1 MGVFLGVLG
10 LMALA
15 ALLLLG
21 LWLWLDARRT
31 VRRLDRMLSTA
42 IDGGFG
48 EESFDE
54 SAPSALE
61 SRMARFLN
69 GSARSLRGVQRQR
82 ESIQRLLSDIS
93 HQTKTPLAN
102 LKLYSSLLME
112 EELTPQQREQ
122 AQVILQ
128 QSEKLSFLI
137 ETLVKL
143 SRLETDVL
151 AVTPKSQPLSP
162 LLERAASQAKAA
174 AEHPASMLAVMKLD
188 NAKIEEICK
197 QFKQVYPVN
206 YNAPGQ
212 LVVAGAIE
220 EMDAFKQ
227 AVREAGGR
235 GLPVAVGGGFHSPFM
250 DGASREF
257 SEEAR
262 EFELRK
268 PALTVY
274 SNFTTE
280 PYTENVLELMENQ
293 INHSLR
299 WQESME
305 RMAADGFD
313 TFIEVGIGDTLKK
326 LIKRILPEAR
336 VYSVSNMEEIEK
348 VKEEMGC

>member
-10 LMALA
+10 LVALA

-82 ESIQRLLSDIS
+82 ESIQRMLSDIS

-102 LKLYSSLLME
+102 LRLYSSLLME
-112 EELTPQQREQ
+112 EELTPRQREQ
-122 AQVILQ
+122 AQVIFQ

-174 AEHPASMLAVMKLD
+174 AEQKGIALQLHLQQQAEMKALYDLRWTAEALGNLLD
-188 NAKIEEICK
+188 NAVKYTPPGGCIQVSATQYELFCRIDVHDNGIGIAEEEQAQIFGRFYRGRQVREQEGLGIGLYLAREIAQK
-197 QFKQVYPVN
+197 QGGYLKLSSR
-206 YNAPGQ
+206 PGQ
-212 LVVAGAIE
+212 GSTFSLYLP
-220 EMDAFKQ
+220 
-227 AVREAGGR
+227 R
-235 GLPVAVGGGFHSPFM
+235 G
-250 DGASREF
+250 
-257 SEEAR
+257 
-262 EFELRK
+262 
-268 PALTVY
+268 
-274 SNFTTE
+274 
-280 PYTENVLELMENQ
+280 
-293 INHSLR
+293 
-299 WQESME
+299 
-305 RMAADGFD
+305 
-313 TFIEVGIGDTLKK
+313 
-326 LIKRILPEAR
+326 
-336 VYSVSNMEEIEK
+336 
-348 VKEEMGC
+348 

>member
-102 LKLYSSLLME
+102 LRLYSSLLME
-112 EELTPQQREQ
+112 EELTPRQREQ
-122 AQVILQ
+122 AQVIFQ

-151 AVTPKSQPLSP
+151 AVTPKSQPLAP

-174 AEHPASMLAVMKLD
+174 AEQKGIALQLHLQQQAEMKALYDLRWTAEALGNLLD
-188 NAKIEEICK
+188 NAVKYTSPGGCIQVSATQYELFCRIDVRDNGIGIAEEEQAQIFGRFYRGRQVREQEGLGIGLYLAREIVQK
-197 QFKQVYPVN
+197 QGGYLKLSSR
-206 YNAPGQ
+206 PGQ
-212 LVVAGAIE
+212 GSTFSLYLP
-220 EMDAFKQ
+220 
-227 AVREAGGR
+227 R
-235 GLPVAVGGGFHSPFM
+235 G
-250 DGASREF
+250 
-257 SEEAR
+257 
-262 EFELRK
+262 
-268 PALTVY
+268 
-274 SNFTTE
+274 
-280 PYTENVLELMENQ
+280 
-293 INHSLR
+293 
-299 WQESME
+299 
-305 RMAADGFD
+305 
-313 TFIEVGIGDTLKK
+313 
-326 LIKRILPEAR
+326 
-336 VYSVSNMEEIEK
+336 
-348 VKEEMGC
+348 

>member
-1 MGVFLGVLG
+1 MGTFLGVLG

-112 EELTPQQREQ
+112 EELTPRQREQ
-122 AQVILQ
+122 AQVIFQ

-174 AEHPASMLAVMKLD
+174 AEQKGIALQLHLQQQAEMKALYDLRWTAEALGNLLD
-188 NAKIEEICK
+188 NAVKYTPPGGCIQVSATQYELFCRIDVRDNGIGIAEEEQAQIFGRFYRGRQVREQEGLGIGLYLAREIAQK
-197 QFKQVYPVN
+197 QGGYLKLSSR
-206 YNAPGQ
+206 PGQ
-212 LVVAGAIE
+212 GSTFSLYLP
-220 EMDAFKQ
+220 
-227 AVREAGGR
+227 R
-235 GLPVAVGGGFHSPFM
+235 G
-250 DGASREF
+250 
-257 SEEAR
+257 
-262 EFELRK
+262 
-268 PALTVY
+268 
-274 SNFTTE
+274 
-280 PYTENVLELMENQ
+280 
-293 INHSLR
+293 
-299 WQESME
+299 
-305 RMAADGFD
+305 
-313 TFIEVGIGDTLKK
+313 
-326 LIKRILPEAR
+326 
-336 VYSVSNMEEIEK
+336 
-348 VKEEMGC
+348 

>member
-102 LKLYSSLLME
+102 LRLYSSLLME
-112 EELTPQQREQ
+112 EELTPRQREQ
-122 AQVILQ
+122 AQVIFQ

-151 AVTPKSQPLSP
+151 AVTPKSQPLAP

-174 AEHPASMLAVMKLD
+174 AEQKGIALQLHLQQQAEMKALYDLRWTAEALGNLLD
-188 NAKIEEICK
+188 NAVKYTPPGGCIQVSATQYELFCRIDVHDNGIGIAEEEQAQIFGRFYRGRQVREQEGLGIGLYLAREIAQK
-197 QFKQVYPVN
+197 QGGYLKLSSR
-206 YNAPGQ
+206 PGQ
-212 LVVAGAIE
+212 GSTFSLYLP
-220 EMDAFKQ
+220 
-227 AVREAGGR
+227 R
-235 GLPVAVGGGFHSPFM
+235 G
-250 DGASREF
+250 
-257 SEEAR
+257 
-262 EFELRK
+262 
-268 PALTVY
+268 
-274 SNFTTE
+274 
-280 PYTENVLELMENQ
+280 
-293 INHSLR
+293 
-299 WQESME
+299 
-305 RMAADGFD
+305 
-313 TFIEVGIGDTLKK
+313 
-326 LIKRILPEAR
+326 
-336 VYSVSNMEEIEK
+336 
-348 VKEEMGC
+348 

>member
-1 MGVFLGVLG
+1 MGIFLGVLG
-10 LMALA
+10 LAG
-15 ALLLLG
+15 LLLG

-69 GSARSLRGVQRQR
+69 GSARSLRGLQRQR

-102 LKLYSSLLME
+102 LRLYSSLLME
-112 EELTPQQREQ
+112 EELTPRQREQ
-122 AQVILQ
+122 AQVIFQ

-174 AEHPASMLAVMKLD
+174 AEQKGIALQLHLQQQAEMRALYDLRWTAEALGNLLD
-188 NAKIEEICK
+188 NAVKYTPPGGCIQVSATQYELFCRIDVRDNGIGIAEEEQAQIFGRFYRGRQVREQEGLGIGLYLAREIVQK
-197 QFKQVYPVN
+197 QGGYLKLSSR
-206 YNAPGQ
+206 PGQ
-212 LVVAGAIE
+212 GSTFSLYLP
-220 EMDAFKQ
+220 
-227 AVREAGGR
+227 R
-235 GLPVAVGGGFHSPFM
+235 G
-250 DGASREF
+250 
-257 SEEAR
+257 
-262 EFELRK
+262 
-268 PALTVY
+268 
-274 SNFTTE
+274 
-280 PYTENVLELMENQ
+280 
-293 INHSLR
+293 
-299 WQESME
+299 
-305 RMAADGFD
+305 
-313 TFIEVGIGDTLKK
+313 
-326 LIKRILPEAR
+326 
-336 VYSVSNMEEIEK
+336 
-348 VKEEMGC
+348 

>member
-1 MGVFLGVLG
+1 MGTFLGVLG
-10 LMALA
+10 IMALA
-15 ALLLLG
+15 ALLLG
-21 LWLWLDARRT
+21 LWFWLDARRT

-102 LKLYSSLLME
+102 LRLYSSLLME
-112 EELTPQQREQ
+112 EELTPRQREQ
-122 AQVILQ
+122 AQVIFQ

-174 AEHPASMLAVMKLD
+174 AERKGIALQLHLQQQAEMKALYDLRWTAEALGNLLD
-188 NAKIEEICK
+188 NAVKYTPPGGCIQVSATQYELFCRIDVRDNGIGIAEEEQAQIFGRFYRGRQVREQEGLGIGLYLAREIAQK
-197 QFKQVYPVN
+197 QGGYLKLSSR
-206 YNAPGQ
+206 PGQ
-212 LVVAGAIE
+212 GSTFSLYLP
-220 EMDAFKQ
+220 
-227 AVREAGGR
+227 R
-235 GLPVAVGGGFHSPFM
+235 G
-250 DGASREF
+250 
-257 SEEAR
+257 
-262 EFELRK
+262 
-268 PALTVY
+268 
-274 SNFTTE
+274 
-280 PYTENVLELMENQ
+280 
-293 INHSLR
+293 
-299 WQESME
+299 
-305 RMAADGFD
+305 
-313 TFIEVGIGDTLKK
+313 
-326 LIKRILPEAR
+326 
-336 VYSVSNMEEIEK
+336 
-348 VKEEMGC
+348 

>member
-1 MGVFLGVLG
+1 MGTFLGVLG
-10 LMALA
+10 LVALA

-21 LWLWLDARRT
+21 LWFWLDARRT

-112 EELTPQQREQ
+112 EELTPRQREQ

-174 AEHPASMLAVMKLD
+174 AEQKGIALQLHLQQQAEMKALYDLRWTAEALGNLLD
-188 NAKIEEICK
+188 NAVKYTPPDGCIQVSATQYELFCRIDVHDNGIGIAEEEQAQIFGRFYRGRQVREQEGLGIGLYLAREIAQK
-197 QFKQVYPVN
+197 QGGYLKLSSR
-206 YNAPGQ
+206 PGQ
-212 LVVAGAIE
+212 GSTFSLYLP
-220 EMDAFKQ
+220 
-227 AVREAGGR
+227 R
-235 GLPVAVGGGFHSPFM
+235 G
-250 DGASREF
+250 
-257 SEEAR
+257 
-262 EFELRK
+262 
-268 PALTVY
+268 
-274 SNFTTE
+274 
-280 PYTENVLELMENQ
+280 
-293 INHSLR
+293 
-299 WQESME
+299 
-305 RMAADGFD
+305 
-313 TFIEVGIGDTLKK
+313 
-326 LIKRILPEAR
+326 
-336 VYSVSNMEEIEK
+336 
-348 VKEEMGC
+348 

>member
-10 LMALA
+10 LVALA

-69 GSARSLRGVQRQR
+69 GSARSLRGMQRQR
-82 ESIQRLLSDIS
+82 ESIQRMLSDIS

-112 EELTPQQREQ
+112 EELTPRQREQ

-151 AVTPKSQPLSP
+151 AVTPKSQPLAP

-174 AEHPASMLAVMKLD
+174 AEQKGIALQLHLQQQAEMKALYDLRWTAEALGNLLD
-188 NAKIEEICK
+188 NAVKYTPPGGCIQVSATQYELFCRIDVHDNGIGIAEEEQAQIFGRFYRGRQVREQEGLGIGLYLAREIAQK
-197 QFKQVYPVN
+197 QGGYLKLSSR
-206 YNAPGQ
+206 PGQ
-212 LVVAGAIE
+212 GSTFSLYLP
-220 EMDAFKQ
+220 
-227 AVREAGGR
+227 R
-235 GLPVAVGGGFHSPFM
+235 G
-250 DGASREF
+250 
-257 SEEAR
+257 
-262 EFELRK
+262 
-268 PALTVY
+268 
-274 SNFTTE
+274 
-280 PYTENVLELMENQ
+280 
-293 INHSLR
+293 
-299 WQESME
+299 
-305 RMAADGFD
+305 
-313 TFIEVGIGDTLKK
+313 
-326 LIKRILPEAR
+326 
-336 VYSVSNMEEIEK
+336 
-348 VKEEMGC
+348 

>member
-1 MGVFLGVLG
+1 MGTFLGVLG
-10 LMALA
+10 IMALA
-15 ALLLLG
+15 ALLLG
-21 LWLWLDARRT
+21 LWFWLDARRA

-82 ESIQRLLSDIS
+82 ESIQRMLSDIS

-112 EELTPQQREQ
+112 EELTPRQREQ
-122 AQVILQ
+122 AQVIFQ

-174 AEHPASMLAVMKLD
+174 AEQKGIALQLHLQQQAEMKALYDLRWTAEALGNLLD
-188 NAKIEEICK
+188 NAVKYTPPGGCIQVSATQYELFCRIDVHDNGIGIAEEEQAQIFGRFYRGRQVREQEGLGIGLYLAREIAQK
-197 QFKQVYPVN
+197 QGGYLKLSSR
-206 YNAPGQ
+206 PGQ
-212 LVVAGAIE
+212 GSTFSLYLP
-220 EMDAFKQ
+220 
-227 AVREAGGR
+227 R
-235 GLPVAVGGGFHSPFM
+235 G
-250 DGASREF
+250 
-257 SEEAR
+257 
-262 EFELRK
+262 
-268 PALTVY
+268 
-274 SNFTTE
+274 
-280 PYTENVLELMENQ
+280 
-293 INHSLR
+293 
-299 WQESME
+299 
-305 RMAADGFD
+305 
-313 TFIEVGIGDTLKK
+313 
-326 LIKRILPEAR
+326 
-336 VYSVSNMEEIEK
+336 
-348 VKEEMGC
+348 

>member
-15 ALLLLG
+15 ALLLG

-102 LKLYSSLLME
+102 LRLYSSLLME
-112 EELTPQQREQ
+112 EELTPRQREQ
-122 AQVILQ
+122 AQVIFQ

-151 AVTPKSQPLSP
+151 AVTPKLQPLAP

-174 AEHPASMLAVMKLD
+174 AEQKGIALQLHLQQQAEMKALYDLRWTAEALGNLLD
-188 NAKIEEICK
+188 NAVKYTPPGGCIQVSATQYELFCRIDVRDNGIGIAEEEQAQIFGRFYRGRQVREQEGLGIGLYLAREIAQK
-197 QFKQVYPVN
+197 QGGYLKLSSR
-206 YNAPGQ
+206 PGQ
-212 LVVAGAIE
+212 GSTFSLYLP
-220 EMDAFKQ
+220 
-227 AVREAGGR
+227 R
-235 GLPVAVGGGFHSPFM
+235 G
-250 DGASREF
+250 
-257 SEEAR
+257 
-262 EFELRK
+262 
-268 PALTVY
+268 
-274 SNFTTE
+274 
-280 PYTENVLELMENQ
+280 
-293 INHSLR
+293 
-299 WQESME
+299 
-305 RMAADGFD
+305 
-313 TFIEVGIGDTLKK
+313 
-326 LIKRILPEAR
+326 
-336 VYSVSNMEEIEK
+336 
-348 VKEEMGC
+348 

>member
-1 MGVFLGVLG
+1 MGTFLGVLG
-10 LMALA
+10 LVALA

-82 ESIQRLLSDIS
+82 ESIQRMLSDIS

-102 LKLYSSLLME
+102 LRLYSSLLME
-112 EELTPQQREQ
+112 EELTPRQREQ

-174 AEHPASMLAVMKLD
+174 AEQKGIALQVQLYPQQAEMKALYDLRWTAEALGNLLD
-188 NAKIEEICK
+188 NAVKYTPPGGCIQVSATQYELFCRIDVHDNGIGIAEEEQAQIFGRFYRGRQVREQEGLGIGLYLAREIAQK
-197 QFKQVYPVN
+197 QGGYLKLSSR
-206 YNAPGQ
+206 PGQ
-212 LVVAGAIE
+212 GSTFSLYLP
-220 EMDAFKQ
+220 
-227 AVREAGGR
+227 R
-235 GLPVAVGGGFHSPFM
+235 G
-250 DGASREF
+250 
-257 SEEAR
+257 
-262 EFELRK
+262 
-268 PALTVY
+268 
-274 SNFTTE
+274 
-280 PYTENVLELMENQ
+280 
-293 INHSLR
+293 
-299 WQESME
+299 
-305 RMAADGFD
+305 
-313 TFIEVGIGDTLKK
+313 
-326 LIKRILPEAR
+326 
-336 VYSVSNMEEIEK
+336 
-348 VKEEMGC
+348 

>member
-1 MGVFLGVLG
+1 MGTFLGVLG
-10 LMALA
+10 IMALA
-15 ALLLLG
+15 ALLLG
-21 LWLWLDARRT
+21 LWFWLDARRT

-112 EELTPQQREQ
+112 EELTPRQREQ

-174 AEHPASMLAVMKLD
+174 AEQKGIALQLHLQQQAEMKALYDLRWTAEALGNLLD
-188 NAKIEEICK
+188 NAVKYTPPDGCIQVSATQYELFCRIDVRDNGIGVAEEEQAQIFGRFYRGRQVREQEGLGIGLYLAREIAQK
-197 QFKQVYPVN
+197 QGGYLKLSSR
-206 YNAPGQ
+206 PGQ
-212 LVVAGAIE
+212 GSTFSLYLP
-220 EMDAFKQ
+220 
-227 AVREAGGR
+227 R
-235 GLPVAVGGGFHSPFM
+235 G
-250 DGASREF
+250 
-257 SEEAR
+257 
-262 EFELRK
+262 
-268 PALTVY
+268 
-274 SNFTTE
+274 
-280 PYTENVLELMENQ
+280 
-293 INHSLR
+293 
-299 WQESME
+299 
-305 RMAADGFD
+305 
-313 TFIEVGIGDTLKK
+313 
-326 LIKRILPEAR
+326 
-336 VYSVSNMEEIEK
+336 
-348 VKEEMGC
+348 

>member
-15 ALLLLG
+15 ALLLLLG

-112 EELTPQQREQ
+112 EELTPRQREQ

-162 LLERAASQAKAA
+162 LLERAVSQAKAA
-174 AEHPASMLAVMKLD
+174 AERKGIALQLHLQQQAEMRALYDLRWTAEALGNLLD
-188 NAKIEEICK
+188 NAVKYTPPDGCIQVSATQYELFCRIDVHDNGIGIAEEEQAQIFGRFYRGRQVREQEGLGIGLYIAREIAQK
-197 QFKQVYPVN
+197 QGGYLKLSSR
-206 YNAPGQ
+206 PGQ
-212 LVVAGAIE
+212 GSTFSLYLP
-220 EMDAFKQ
+220 
-227 AVREAGGR
+227 R
-235 GLPVAVGGGFHSPFM
+235 G
-250 DGASREF
+250 
-257 SEEAR
+257 
-262 EFELRK
+262 
-268 PALTVY
+268 
-274 SNFTTE
+274 
-280 PYTENVLELMENQ
+280 
-293 INHSLR
+293 
-299 WQESME
+299 
-305 RMAADGFD
+305 
-313 TFIEVGIGDTLKK
+313 
-326 LIKRILPEAR
+326 
-336 VYSVSNMEEIEK
+336 
-348 VKEEMGC
+348 

>member
-1 MGVFLGVLG
+1 MGTFLGVLG
-10 LMALA
+10 IMALA
-15 ALLLLG
+15 ALLLG
-21 LWLWLDARRT
+21 LWFWLDARRT

-82 ESIQRLLSDIS
+82 ESIQRMLSDIS

-112 EELTPQQREQ
+112 EELTPRQREQ

-174 AEHPASMLAVMKLD
+174 AEQKGIALQLHLQQQAEMRALYDLRWTAEALGNLLD
-188 NAKIEEICK
+188 NSVKYTPPGGCIQVSATQYELFCRIDVRDNGIGIAEEEQAQIFGRFYRGRQVREQEGLGIGLYLAREIAQK
-197 QFKQVYPVN
+197 QGGYLKLSSR
-206 YNAPGQ
+206 PGQ
-212 LVVAGAIE
+212 GSTFSLYLP
-220 EMDAFKQ
+220 
-227 AVREAGGR
+227 R
-235 GLPVAVGGGFHSPFM
+235 G
-250 DGASREF
+250 
-257 SEEAR
+257 
-262 EFELRK
+262 
-268 PALTVY
+268 
-274 SNFTTE
+274 
-280 PYTENVLELMENQ
+280 
-293 INHSLR
+293 
-299 WQESME
+299 
-305 RMAADGFD
+305 
-313 TFIEVGIGDTLKK
+313 
-326 LIKRILPEAR
+326 
-336 VYSVSNMEEIEK
+336 
-348 VKEEMGC
+348 

>member
-1 MGVFLGVLG
+1 MGTFLGVLG
-10 LMALA
+10 LVALA

-102 LKLYSSLLME
+102 LRLYSSLLME
-112 EELTPQQREQ
+112 EELTPRQREQ

-174 AEHPASMLAVMKLD
+174 AERKGIALQLHLQQQAEMRALYDLRWTAEALGNLLD
-188 NAKIEEICK
+188 NAVKYTPPDGCIQVSATQYELFCRIDVRDNGIGVAEEEQAQIFGRFYRGRQVREQEGLGIGLYLAREIAQK
-197 QFKQVYPVN
+197 QGGYLKLSSR
-206 YNAPGQ
+206 PGQ
-212 LVVAGAIE
+212 GSTFSLYLP
-220 EMDAFKQ
+220 
-227 AVREAGGR
+227 R
-235 GLPVAVGGGFHSPFM
+235 G
-250 DGASREF
+250 
-257 SEEAR
+257 
-262 EFELRK
+262 
-268 PALTVY
+268 
-274 SNFTTE
+274 
-280 PYTENVLELMENQ
+280 
-293 INHSLR
+293 
-299 WQESME
+299 
-305 RMAADGFD
+305 
-313 TFIEVGIGDTLKK
+313 
-326 LIKRILPEAR
+326 
-336 VYSVSNMEEIEK
+336 
-348 VKEEMGC
+348 

>member
-1 MGVFLGVLG
+1 MGAFLGVLG

-102 LKLYSSLLME
+102 LRLYSSLLME
-112 EELTPQQREQ
+112 EELTPRQREQ
-122 AQVILQ
+122 AQVIFQ

-174 AEHPASMLAVMKLD
+174 AEQKGIALQLHLQQQAEMKALYDLRWTAEALGNLLD
-188 NAKIEEICK
+188 NAVKYTPPGGCIQVSATQYELFCRIDVRDNGIGVAEEEQAQIFGRFYRGRQVREQEGLGIGLYLAREIAQK
-197 QFKQVYPVN
+197 QGGYLKLSSR
-206 YNAPGQ
+206 PGQ
-212 LVVAGAIE
+212 GSTFSLYLP
-220 EMDAFKQ
+220 
-227 AVREAGGR
+227 R
-235 GLPVAVGGGFHSPFM
+235 G
-250 DGASREF
+250 
-257 SEEAR
+257 
-262 EFELRK
+262 
-268 PALTVY
+268 
-274 SNFTTE
+274 
-280 PYTENVLELMENQ
+280 
-293 INHSLR
+293 
-299 WQESME
+299 
-305 RMAADGFD
+305 
-313 TFIEVGIGDTLKK
+313 
-326 LIKRILPEAR
+326 
-336 VYSVSNMEEIEK
+336 
-348 VKEEMGC
+348 

>member
-1 MGVFLGVLG
+1 MGTFLGVLG
-10 LMALA
+10 LVALA

-21 LWLWLDARRT
+21 LWFWLDARRT

-102 LKLYSSLLME
+102 LRLYSSLLME
-112 EELTPQQREQ
+112 EELTPRQREQ
-122 AQVILQ
+122 AQVIFQ

-174 AEHPASMLAVMKLD
+174 AEQKGIALQLHLQQQAEMKALYDLRWTAEALGNLLD
-188 NAKIEEICK
+188 NAVKYTPPGGCIQVSATQYELFCRIDVHDNGIGIAEEEQAQIFGRFYRGRQVREQEGLGIGLYLAREIAQK
-197 QFKQVYPVN
+197 QGGYLKLSSR
-206 YNAPGQ
+206 PGQ
-212 LVVAGAIE
+212 GSTFSLYLP
-220 EMDAFKQ
+220 
-227 AVREAGGR
+227 R
-235 GLPVAVGGGFHSPFM
+235 G
-250 DGASREF
+250 
-257 SEEAR
+257 
-262 EFELRK
+262 
-268 PALTVY
+268 
-274 SNFTTE
+274 
-280 PYTENVLELMENQ
+280 
-293 INHSLR
+293 
-299 WQESME
+299 
-305 RMAADGFD
+305 
-313 TFIEVGIGDTLKK
+313 
-326 LIKRILPEAR
+326 
-336 VYSVSNMEEIEK
+336 
-348 VKEEMGC
+348 

>member
-15 ALLLLG
+15 ALLLLLG

-69 GSARSLRGVQRQR
+69 GSARSLRGLQRQR

-102 LKLYSSLLME
+102 LRLYSSLLME
-112 EELTPQQREQ
+112 EELTPRQREQ
-122 AQVILQ
+122 AQVIFQ

-174 AEHPASMLAVMKLD
+174 AEQKGIALQLHLQQQAEMKALYDLRWTAEALGNLLD
-188 NAKIEEICK
+188 NAVKYTPPGGCIQVSATQYELFCRIDVHDNGIGIAEEEQAQIFGRFYRGRQVREQEGLGIGLYLAREIVQK
-197 QFKQVYPVN
+197 QGGYLKLSSR
-206 YNAPGQ
+206 PGQ
-212 LVVAGAIE
+212 GSTFSLYLP
-220 EMDAFKQ
+220 
-227 AVREAGGR
+227 R
-235 GLPVAVGGGFHSPFM
+235 G
-250 DGASREF
+250 
-257 SEEAR
+257 
-262 EFELRK
+262 
-268 PALTVY
+268 
-274 SNFTTE
+274 
-280 PYTENVLELMENQ
+280 
-293 INHSLR
+293 
-299 WQESME
+299 
-305 RMAADGFD
+305 
-313 TFIEVGIGDTLKK
+313 
-326 LIKRILPEAR
+326 
-336 VYSVSNMEEIEK
+336 
-348 VKEEMGC
+348 

>member
-1 MGVFLGVLG
+1 MGTFLGVLG
-10 LMALA
+10 LAG
-15 ALLLLG
+15 LLLG

-93 HQTKTPLAN
+93 HQTKTPLTN
-102 LKLYSSLLME
+102 LRLYSTLLME
-112 EELTPQQREQ
+112 EELTPRQREQ
-122 AQVILQ
+122 AQVIFQ

-174 AEHPASMLAVMKLD
+174 AEQKGIALQLHLQQQAEMRALYDLRWTAEALGNLLD
-188 NAKIEEICK
+188 NAVKYTPPDGCIQVSATQYELFCRIDVRDNGIGVAEEEQAQIFGRFYRGRQVREQEGLGIGLYLAREIAQK
-197 QFKQVYPVN
+197 QGGYLKLSSR
-206 YNAPGQ
+206 PGQ
-212 LVVAGAIE
+212 GSTFSLYLP
-220 EMDAFKQ
+220 
-227 AVREAGGR
+227 R
-235 GLPVAVGGGFHSPFM
+235 G
-250 DGASREF
+250 
-257 SEEAR
+257 
-262 EFELRK
+262 
-268 PALTVY
+268 
-274 SNFTTE
+274 
-280 PYTENVLELMENQ
+280 
-293 INHSLR
+293 
-299 WQESME
+299 
-305 RMAADGFD
+305 
-313 TFIEVGIGDTLKK
+313 
-326 LIKRILPEAR
+326 
-336 VYSVSNMEEIEK
+336 
-348 VKEEMGC
+348 

>member
-1 MGVFLGVLG
+1 MGIFLGVLG
-10 LMALA
+10 LAG
-15 ALLLLG
+15 LLLG

-102 LKLYSSLLME
+102 LRLYSSLLME
-112 EELTPQQREQ
+112 EELTPRQREQ
-122 AQVILQ
+122 AQVIFQ

-151 AVTPKSQPLSP
+151 AVTPKLQPLAP

-174 AEHPASMLAVMKLD
+174 AEQKGIALQLHLQQQAEMKALYDLRWTAEALGNLLD
-188 NAKIEEICK
+188 NAVKYTPPGGCIQVSATQYELFCRIDVHDNGIGIAEEEQAQIFGRFYRGRQVREQEGLGIGLYLAREIAQK
-197 QFKQVYPVN
+197 QGGYLKLSSR
-206 YNAPGQ
+206 PGQ
-212 LVVAGAIE
+212 GSTFSLYLP
-220 EMDAFKQ
+220 
-227 AVREAGGR
+227 R
-235 GLPVAVGGGFHSPFM
+235 G
-250 DGASREF
+250 
-257 SEEAR
+257 
-262 EFELRK
+262 
-268 PALTVY
+268 
-274 SNFTTE
+274 
-280 PYTENVLELMENQ
+280 
-293 INHSLR
+293 
-299 WQESME
+299 
-305 RMAADGFD
+305 
-313 TFIEVGIGDTLKK
+313 
-326 LIKRILPEAR
+326 
-336 VYSVSNMEEIEK
+336 
-348 VKEEMGC
+348 

>member
-1 MGVFLGVLG
+1 MGTFLGVLG
-10 LMALA
+10 LVALA

-112 EELTPQQREQ
+112 EELTPRQREQ
-122 AQVILQ
+122 AQVIFQ

-174 AEHPASMLAVMKLD
+174 AEQKGIALQLHLQQQAEMKALYDLRWTAEALGNLLD
-188 NAKIEEICK
+188 NAVKYTPPGGCIQVSATQYELFCRIDVRDNGIGIAEEEQAQIFGRFYRGRQVREQEGIGIGLYLAREIAQK
-197 QFKQVYPVN
+197 QGGYLKLSSR
-206 YNAPGQ
+206 PGQ
-212 LVVAGAIE
+212 GSTFSLYLP
-220 EMDAFKQ
+220 
-227 AVREAGGR
+227 R
-235 GLPVAVGGGFHSPFM
+235 G
-250 DGASREF
+250 
-257 SEEAR
+257 
-262 EFELRK
+262 
-268 PALTVY
+268 
-274 SNFTTE
+274 
-280 PYTENVLELMENQ
+280 
-293 INHSLR
+293 
-299 WQESME
+299 
-305 RMAADGFD
+305 
-313 TFIEVGIGDTLKK
+313 
-326 LIKRILPEAR
+326 
-336 VYSVSNMEEIEK
+336 
-348 VKEEMGC
+348 

>member
-1 MGVFLGVLG
+1 MGTFLGVLG
-10 LMALA
+10 IMALA
-15 ALLLLG
+15 ALLLG
-21 LWLWLDARRT
+21 LWFWLDARRT

-102 LKLYSSLLME
+102 LRLYSSLLME
-112 EELTPQQREQ
+112 EELTPRQREQ

-151 AVTPKSQPLSP
+151 AVTPKSQPLAP

-174 AEHPASMLAVMKLD
+174 AEQKGIALQLHLQQQAEMKALYDLRWTAEALGNLLD
-188 NAKIEEICK
+188 NAVKYTPPGGCIQVSATQYELFCRIDVHDNGIGIAEEEQAQIFGRFYRGRQVREQEGLGIGLYLAREIAQK
-197 QFKQVYPVN
+197 QGGYLKLSSR
-206 YNAPGQ
+206 PGQ
-212 LVVAGAIE
+212 GSTFSLYLP
-220 EMDAFKQ
+220 
-227 AVREAGGR
+227 R
-235 GLPVAVGGGFHSPFM
+235 G
-250 DGASREF
+250 
-257 SEEAR
+257 
-262 EFELRK
+262 
-268 PALTVY
+268 
-274 SNFTTE
+274 
-280 PYTENVLELMENQ
+280 
-293 INHSLR
+293 
-299 WQESME
+299 
-305 RMAADGFD
+305 
-313 TFIEVGIGDTLKK
+313 
-326 LIKRILPEAR
+326 
-336 VYSVSNMEEIEK
+336 
-348 VKEEMGC
+348 

>member
-1 MGVFLGVLG
+1 MGTFLGVLG
-10 LMALA
+10 IMALA
-15 ALLLLG
+15 ALLLG
-21 LWLWLDARRT
+21 LWFWLDARRT

-82 ESIQRLLSDIS
+82 ESIQRMLSDIS

-102 LKLYSSLLME
+102 LRLYSSLLME
-112 EELTPQQREQ
+112 EELTPRQREQ

-174 AEHPASMLAVMKLD
+174 AEQKGIALQLHLQQQAEMKALYDLRWTAEALGNLLD
-188 NAKIEEICK
+188 NAVKYTPPGGCIQVSATQYELFCRIDVHDNGIGIAEEEQAQIFGRFYRGRQVREQEGLGIGLYLAREIAQK
-197 QFKQVYPVN
+197 QGGYLKLSSR
-206 YNAPGQ
+206 PGQ
-212 LVVAGAIE
+212 GSTFSLYLP
-220 EMDAFKQ
+220 
-227 AVREAGGR
+227 R
-235 GLPVAVGGGFHSPFM
+235 G
-250 DGASREF
+250 
-257 SEEAR
+257 
-262 EFELRK
+262 
-268 PALTVY
+268 
-274 SNFTTE
+274 
-280 PYTENVLELMENQ
+280 
-293 INHSLR
+293 
-299 WQESME
+299 
-305 RMAADGFD
+305 
-313 TFIEVGIGDTLKK
+313 
-326 LIKRILPEAR
+326 
-336 VYSVSNMEEIEK
+336 
-348 VKEEMGC
+348 

>member
-1 MGVFLGVLG
+1 MGTFLGVLG
-10 LMALA
+10 LVALA
-15 ALLLLG
+15 ALLLG
-21 LWLWLDARRT
+21 LWFWLDARRT

-102 LKLYSSLLME
+102 LRLYSSLLME
-112 EELTPQQREQ
+112 EELTPRQREQ

-174 AEHPASMLAVMKLD
+174 AEQKGIALQLHLQQQAEMKALYDLRWTAEALGNLLD
-188 NAKIEEICK
+188 NAVKYTPPGGCIQVSATQYELFCRIDVRDNGIGIAEEEQAQIFGRFYRGRQVREQEGLGIGLYLAREIVQK
-197 QFKQVYPVN
+197 QGGYLKLSSR
-206 YNAPGQ
+206 PGQ
-212 LVVAGAIE
+212 GSTFSLYLP
-220 EMDAFKQ
+220 
-227 AVREAGGR
+227 R
-235 GLPVAVGGGFHSPFM
+235 G
-250 DGASREF
+250 
-257 SEEAR
+257 
-262 EFELRK
+262 
-268 PALTVY
+268 
-274 SNFTTE
+274 
-280 PYTENVLELMENQ
+280 
-293 INHSLR
+293 
-299 WQESME
+299 
-305 RMAADGFD
+305 
-313 TFIEVGIGDTLKK
+313 
-326 LIKRILPEAR
+326 
-336 VYSVSNMEEIEK
+336 
-348 VKEEMGC
+348 

>member
-102 LKLYSSLLME
+102 LRLYSSLLME

-128 QSEKLSFLI
+128 QSEKLSFSCI
-137 ETLVKL
+137 CS
-143 SRLETDVL
+143 SR
-151 AVTPKSQPLSP
+151 
-162 LLERAASQAKAA
+162 
-174 AEHPASMLAVMKLD
+174 
-188 NAKIEEICK
+188 
-197 QFKQVYPVN
+197 
-206 YNAPGQ
+206 
-212 LVVAGAIE
+212 
-220 EMDAFKQ
+220 
-227 AVREAGGR
+227 
-235 GLPVAVGGGFHSPFM
+235 
-250 DGASREF
+250 
-257 SEEAR
+257 
-262 EFELRK
+262 RK
-268 PALTVY
+268 
-274 SNFTTE
+274 
-280 PYTENVLELMENQ
+280 
-293 INHSLR
+293 
-299 WQESME
+299 
-305 RMAADGFD
+305 
-313 TFIEVGIGDTLKK
+313 
-326 LIKRILPEAR
+326 
-336 VYSVSNMEEIEK
+336 
-348 VKEEMGC
+348 

>member
-112 EELTPQQREQ
+112 EELTPRQREQ
-122 AQVILQ
+122 AQVIFQ

-151 AVTPKSQPLSP
+151 AVTPKSQPLAP

-174 AEHPASMLAVMKLD
+174 AEQKGIALQLHLQQQAEMKALYDLRWTAEALGNLLD
-188 NAKIEEICK
+188 NAVKYTPPGGCIQVSATQYELFCRIDVRDNGIGIAEEEQAQIFGRFYRGRQVREQEGLGIGLYLAREIAQK
-197 QFKQVYPVN
+197 QGGYLKLSSR
-206 YNAPGQ
+206 PGQ
-212 LVVAGAIE
+212 GSTFSLYLP
-220 EMDAFKQ
+220 
-227 AVREAGGR
+227 R
-235 GLPVAVGGGFHSPFM
+235 G
-250 DGASREF
+250 
-257 SEEAR
+257 
-262 EFELRK
+262 
-268 PALTVY
+268 
-274 SNFTTE
+274 
-280 PYTENVLELMENQ
+280 
-293 INHSLR
+293 
-299 WQESME
+299 
-305 RMAADGFD
+305 
-313 TFIEVGIGDTLKK
+313 
-326 LIKRILPEAR
+326 
-336 VYSVSNMEEIEK
+336 
-348 VKEEMGC
+348 

>member
-1 MGVFLGVLG
+1 MGIFLGVLG
-10 LMALA
+10 LAG
-15 ALLLLG
+15 LLLG

-102 LKLYSSLLME
+102 LRLYSSLLME
-112 EELTPQQREQ
+112 EELTPRQREQ

-151 AVTPKSQPLSP
+151 AVTPKSQPLAP

-174 AEHPASMLAVMKLD
+174 AEQKGIALQLHLQQQAEMKALYDLRWTAEALGNLLD
-188 NAKIEEICK
+188 NAVKYTPPGGCIQVSATQYELFCRIDVRDNGIGIAEEEQAQIFGRFYRGRQVREQEGLGIGLYLAREIAQK
-197 QFKQVYPVN
+197 QGGYLKLSSR
-206 YNAPGQ
+206 PGQ
-212 LVVAGAIE
+212 GSTFSLYLP
-220 EMDAFKQ
+220 
-227 AVREAGGR
+227 R
-235 GLPVAVGGGFHSPFM
+235 G
-250 DGASREF
+250 
-257 SEEAR
+257 
-262 EFELRK
+262 
-268 PALTVY
+268 
-274 SNFTTE
+274 
-280 PYTENVLELMENQ
+280 
-293 INHSLR
+293 
-299 WQESME
+299 
-305 RMAADGFD
+305 
-313 TFIEVGIGDTLKK
+313 
-326 LIKRILPEAR
+326 
-336 VYSVSNMEEIEK
+336 
-348 VKEEMGC
+348 

>member
-1 MGVFLGVLG
+1 MGTFLGVLG
-10 LMALA
+10 LVALA

-112 EELTPQQREQ
+112 EELTPRQREQ
-122 AQVILQ
+122 AQVIFQ

-174 AEHPASMLAVMKLD
+174 AEQKGIALQLHLQQQAEMKALYDLRWTAEALGNLLD
-188 NAKIEEICK
+188 NAVKYTPPGGCIQVSATQYELFCRIDVRDNGIGVAEEEQAQIFGRFYRGRQVREQEGLGIGLYLAREIAQK
-197 QFKQVYPVN
+197 QGGYLKLSSR
-206 YNAPGQ
+206 PGQ
-212 LVVAGAIE
+212 GSTFSLYLP
-220 EMDAFKQ
+220 
-227 AVREAGGR
+227 R
-235 GLPVAVGGGFHSPFM
+235 G
-250 DGASREF
+250 
-257 SEEAR
+257 
-262 EFELRK
+262 
-268 PALTVY
+268 
-274 SNFTTE
+274 
-280 PYTENVLELMENQ
+280 
-293 INHSLR
+293 
-299 WQESME
+299 
-305 RMAADGFD
+305 
-313 TFIEVGIGDTLKK
+313 
-326 LIKRILPEAR
+326 
-336 VYSVSNMEEIEK
+336 
-348 VKEEMGC
+348 

>member
-1 MGVFLGVLG
+1 MGTFLGVLG
-10 LMALA
+10 LVALA

-112 EELTPQQREQ
+112 EELTPRQREQ

-151 AVTPKSQPLSP
+151 VVTPKLQPLSP

-174 AEHPASMLAVMKLD
+174 AEQKGIALQLHLQQEEMKALYDLRWTAEALGNLLD
-188 NAKIEEICK
+188 NAVKYTPPGGCIQVSVTQYELFCRIDVHDNGIGIAEEEQAQIFGRFYRGRQVREQEGLGIGLYLAREIAQK
-197 QFKQVYPVN
+197 QGGYLKLSSR
-206 YNAPGQ
+206 PGQ
-212 LVVAGAIE
+212 GSTFSLYLP
-220 EMDAFKQ
+220 
-227 AVREAGGR
+227 R
-235 GLPVAVGGGFHSPFM
+235 G
-250 DGASREF
+250 
-257 SEEAR
+257 
-262 EFELRK
+262 
-268 PALTVY
+268 
-274 SNFTTE
+274 
-280 PYTENVLELMENQ
+280 
-293 INHSLR
+293 
-299 WQESME
+299 
-305 RMAADGFD
+305 
-313 TFIEVGIGDTLKK
+313 
-326 LIKRILPEAR
+326 
-336 VYSVSNMEEIEK
+336 
-348 VKEEMGC
+348 

>member
-1 MGVFLGVLG
+1 MGTFLGALG
-10 LMALA
+10 LVALA

-102 LKLYSSLLME
+102 LRLYSSLLME
-112 EELTPQQREQ
+112 EELTPRQREQ
-122 AQVILQ
+122 AQVIFQ

-151 AVTPKSQPLSP
+151 VVTPKLQPLSP
-162 LLERAASQAKAA
+162 LLERAVSQAKAA
-174 AEHPASMLAVMKLD
+174 AEQKGIALQLHLQQEEMKALYDLRWTAEALGNLLD
-188 NAKIEEICK
+188 NAVKYTPPGGCIQVSATQYELFCRIDVRDNGIGVAEEEQAQIFGRFYRGRQVREQEGLGIGLYLAREIAQK
-197 QFKQVYPVN
+197 QGGYLKLSSR
-206 YNAPGQ
+206 PGQ
-212 LVVAGAIE
+212 GSTFSLYLP
-220 EMDAFKQ
+220 
-227 AVREAGGR
+227 R
-235 GLPVAVGGGFHSPFM
+235 G
-250 DGASREF
+250 
-257 SEEAR
+257 
-262 EFELRK
+262 
-268 PALTVY
+268 
-274 SNFTTE
+274 
-280 PYTENVLELMENQ
+280 
-293 INHSLR
+293 
-299 WQESME
+299 
-305 RMAADGFD
+305 
-313 TFIEVGIGDTLKK
+313 
-326 LIKRILPEAR
+326 
-336 VYSVSNMEEIEK
+336 
-348 VKEEMGC
+348 